1 MTNERSGGDTQT
13 PLAKGSRAAG
23 SEDFIKTGPSSRAA
37 SGRQGCGHC
46 SLSFRLASLPHLNS
60 TVQGHHV
67 GNDPNAWW
75 QIESDFFAVTAAD
88 VKMVIIEY
96 EVESFDGSA

>member
-1 MTNERSGGDTQT
+1 MPESLIAFMAYEEAD
-13 PLAKGSRAAG
+13 
-23 SEDFIKTGPSSRAA
+23 SRAA
-37 SGRQGCGHC
+37 SGRQGCGH
-46 SLSFRLASLPHLNS
+46 SFLSFMLASLPHLNS
-60 TVQGHHV
+60 TVQGHHI

-75 QIESDFFAVTAAD
+75 QIESDFFTVTAAD

>member
-1 MTNERSGGDTQT
+1 M
-13 PLAKGSRAAG
+13 
-23 SEDFIKTGPSSRAA
+23 
-37 SGRQGCGHC
+37 
-46 SLSFRLASLPHLNS
+46 LASLPHLNS
-60 TVQGHHV
+60 TVQGHDV

-75 QIESDFFAVTAAD
+75 QIESDFFTVTAAD